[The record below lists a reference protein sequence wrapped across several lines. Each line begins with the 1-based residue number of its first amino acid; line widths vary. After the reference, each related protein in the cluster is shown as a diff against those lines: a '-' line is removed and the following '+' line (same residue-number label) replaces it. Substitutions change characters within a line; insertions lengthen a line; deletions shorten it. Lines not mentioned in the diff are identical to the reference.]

1 MEFIHKTGKPTIL
14 PANSL
19 FHNFSVTS
27 ASFYVCEDSCQ
38 NQAADRNYNA
48 LLYLFLTVKPKILPA
63 CAAFRLWKIM
73 LKKVRLCEQK
83 KIQTNDVKSLY
94 SNPYDQKPQQE
105 TSETVFLTDSVNACI
120 YNNSKHCSQQK
131 NQYHTTENPLSAQ
144 RQVIQTWCQPFLHIF
159 WEILCKSHILYPLSM
174 DVFPFLHRKAAMP
187 STVFT
192 SAFRYVAFSRSLKLP
207 TVS

>member
-48 LLYLFLTVKPKILPA
+48 LPYLFLTVKPKILPA
-63 CAAFRLWKIM
+63 CAALRLWKIM
-73 LKKVRLCEQK
+73 LEKVRFCQQE
-83 KIQTNDVKSLY
+83 KIQTNNVKSFY
-94 SNPYDQKPQQE
+94 PNPYDQKPQQE

-120 YNNSKHCSQQK
+120 YD
-131 NQYHTTENPLSAQ
+131 NPSIAASRKTNITQPKTRFPLIGRLSSLGAN
-144 RQVIQTWCQPFLHIF
+144 
-159 WEILCKSHILYPLSM
+159 
-174 DVFPFLHRKAAMP
+174 
-187 STVFT
+187 
-192 SAFRYVAFSRSLKLP
+192 RS
-207 TVS
+207 